1 METNSAIDNLWYL
14 TDDILPQVVKT
25 GKPKTLSANPEKIYI
40 GRTTKMVGTMVYFL
54 PKDASGKII
63 GAPQKFLQV
72 KGTKYNGNLLDASK
86 LTPYYKYVAS
96 NPTKFDASAVSLAQ
110 SKINPI
116 DGAMASSYTGLD
128 DIRNSMN
135 KYGANGSIDLSNI
148 GGLDDSIV
156 NCMGMELDLGFTG
169 SSGKAIAKKDTGR
182 FVSNGKFWQKQMTYK
197 KGTIKNAVDLQIV
210 SLLNPK
216 TNKIEK
222 RNMLIFEDGTAGA
235 PNKWRNNNNIY
246 SNLTDESL
254 LDGLTNSSLLNADG
268 DDGEFSNLINTD
280 LLSGLTE
287 NTSLLNADG
296 YSDADGDTEYSNA
309 FGDWVKGLF
318 GKNKKDSALNKIA
331 DPDVA
336 LVDAKTMDNAY
347 KESGSGATFK
357 EWISSDKGRNLID
370 SVTKFA
376 SVFINTTNPKDL
388 GKVGDGGSVG
398 GGSGSGS
405 GGDGKP
411 SETKILGMS
420 PITFGIVAF
429 AVIAVGSVVAIKVL
443 KNK

>member
-14 TDDILPQVVKT
+14 TDDVLPQVIKM

-110 SKINPI
+110 SKINPM
-116 DGAMASSYTGLD
+116 DGAMASNYTGLD

-135 KYGANGSIDLSNI
+135 KYGANGNIDLSNI
-148 GGLDDSIV
+148 DGLDDSIV

-182 FVSNGKFWQKQMTYK
+182 FVSNGKFWQKQMAYK

-235 PNKWRNNNNIY
+235 PNKWRNNNNVY

-287 NTSLLNADG
+287 NTSLLNVDG
-296 YSDADGDTEYSNA
+296 YCDADGDTEYSNA

-318 GKNKKDSALNKIA
+318 GKKDKDSALNKIA
-331 DPDVA
+331 DTNVA
-336 LVDAKTMDNAY
+336 LVDAKTMDKAY

-388 GKVGDGGSVG
+388 GKVGDGGGSGGSG
-398 GGSGSGS
+398 GGSGSE
-405 GGDGKP
+405 GKP

-429 AVIAVGSVVAIKVL
+429 AVIAVGSIVAIKVL

>member
-14 TDDILPQVVKT
+14 TDDVLPQVVKT
-25 GKPKTLSANPEKIYI
+25 GKPKTLSTNPEKIYI
-40 GRTTKMVGTMVYFL
+40 GRTTKMVGNMVYFL
-54 PKDASGKII
+54 TKDASGKIV
-63 GAPQKFLQV
+63 GSPQKFLQLV
-72 KGTKYNGNLLDASK
+72 GTKYNGNLLDASK
-86 LTPYYKYVAS
+86 VIPYYQYVAS
-96 NPTKFDASAVSLAQ
+96 NPTKFDASAVLLAQ
-110 SKINPI
+110 SKIKPS
-116 DGAMASSYTGLD
+116 GAVAFTGLD

-135 KYGANGSIDLSNI
+135 KYGANGSDLSNI
-148 GGLDDSIV
+148 EGLDDSIV
-156 NCMGMELDLGFTG
+156 NCMGMQMDLGFTG

-197 KGTIKNAVDLQIV
+197 KGTVKNVVDIQIV

-216 TNKIEK
+216 TNKIDK

-235 PNKWRNNNNIY
+235 PNKWRNENNVY

-268 DDGEFSNLINTD
+268 EDGEFSNLINTD

-296 YSDADGDTEYSNA
+296 YSDADGDTEYSNTI
-309 FGDWVKGLF
+309 GDWFKGVF
-318 GKNKKDSALNKIA
+318 GKKDKDSALNKIA
-331 DPDVA
+331 DPNVA
-336 LVDAKTMDNAY
+336 IVDAKTMDKAY
-347 KESGSGATFK
+347 KESGSGVTFK

-376 SVFINTTNPKDL
+376 SVFINTANPKDL
-388 GKVGDGGSVG
+388 GNV
-398 GGSGSGS
+398 GSGS
-405 GGDGKP
+405 GGGK

-429 AVIAVGSVVAIKVL
+429 AVIAVGSIVAIKVL